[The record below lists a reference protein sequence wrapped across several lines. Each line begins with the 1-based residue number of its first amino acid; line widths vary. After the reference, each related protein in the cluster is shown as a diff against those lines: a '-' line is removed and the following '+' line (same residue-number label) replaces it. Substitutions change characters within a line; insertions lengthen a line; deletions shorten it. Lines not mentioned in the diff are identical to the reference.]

1 MRRGDV
7 YWARFPSPVGKR
19 PAVLVSRDHAY
30 SIKTRI
36 TVVPLTRT
44 VRGIPTEVR
53 LGPGDGLPK
62 VGVANA
68 DEIVTISRDLLG
80 ERIATLSRSKLA
92 ELDEALLFALGL
104 DRMRS

>member
-7 YWARFPSPVGKR
+7 YWVKFPAPVGTR
-19 PAVLVSRDHAY
+19 PAVLVSRDEAY
-30 SIKTRI
+30 AIKSRV

-53 LGPGDGLPK
+53 LGPSDGVPK

-68 DEIVTISRDLLG
+68 DEVVTIPVTTLQ
-80 ERIATLSRSKLA
+80 ERITTLGKSKLL
-92 ELDEALLFALGL
+92 ELDEALLFACGI
-104 DRMRS
+104 RRT